1 MCRTTSRARASSLI
15 STSFRPTSRF
25 TTASAILP
33 AISSRLAMS
42 PIETTRSRQKVS
54 SELAEISV
62 KSGLSPGQE
71 HSEARAFPRQALDLD
86 AAAVGMREPSDEAQA
101 EAQPRSRCRLRIG
114 NANVGVEDTREG
126 LCGDADAVVQIGR
139 ASCREGE

>member
-15 STSFRPTSRF
+15 STSFLPTSRF

-42 PIETTRSRQKVS
+42 PIETTRSCQNVS
-54 SELAEISV
+54 SELAEISA

-71 HSEARAFPRQALDLD
+71 HPEARALARQALDLD
-86 AAAVGMREPSDEAQA
+86 TAAVRMRESPDEAQA
-101 EAQPRSRCRLRIG
+101 EA
-114 NANVGVEDTREG
+114 
-126 LCGDADAVVQIGR
+126 
-139 ASCREGE
+139 